1 MSDQAQASTRPA
13 PDQAPAPVFTRTD
26 PGLGEFR
33 VRPVDP
39 DTDVPL
45 LHRWLTHPKSH
56 FWLMS
61 GATED
66 DVARD
71 YRAMAASEHE
81 HAHVGEWRGT
91 PRFLVE
97 HYDPGHSELAAHYP
111 VLPGDTGMHFLVA
124 PTDTPVHGFSLAVIT
139 TVMELL
145 FSDPA
150 TERVVVEPDTR
161 NTAVH
166 TLNAAVG
173 FRVLTTVA
181 LRDKDA
187 RLSTC
192 TRAQFRAAVAAAPT
206 TGGIAG

>member
-1 MSDQAQASTRPA
+1 MRDQAPTRPA

-26 PGLGEFR
+26 PELGGFR

-39 DTDVPL
+39 GTDVPL

-56 FWLMS
+56 YWLMS
-61 GATED
+61 EATED

-71 YRAMAASEHE
+71 YRAMAASAHE
-81 HAHVGEWRGT
+81 HAYVGEWRGA

-97 HYDPGHSELAAHYP
+97 RYDPGHSELAAHYP

-124 PTDTPVHGFSLAVIT
+124 PTDTPVHGFSRAVIT
-139 TVMELL
+139 TVMELV

-150 TERVVVEPDTR
+150 TRRVVVEPDVR

-166 TLNAAVG
+166 ALNAAMG
-173 FRVLTTVA
+173 FRVLTTVT

-206 TGGIAG
+206 TGGIGR

>member
-1 MSDQAQASTRPA
+1 MRGQAPEQAPA
-13 PDQAPAPVFTRTD
+13 ADQAPAPVFTRTD
-26 PGLGEFR
+26 PELGEFR

-39 DTDVPL
+39 GTDVPL
-45 LHRWLTHPKSH
+45 LHRWLTHPKSR

-61 GATED
+61 EATED
-66 DVARD
+66 DVAHD

-81 HAHVGEWRGT
+81 HAYVGEWRGS

-97 HYDPGHSELAAHYP
+97 RYDPGHSELAAHYP

-124 PTDTPVHGFSLAVIT
+124 PTDTPVHGFSRAVIT
-139 TVMELL
+139 TVMELV

-150 TERVVVEPDTR
+150 TERVVVEPDVR

-166 TLNAAVG
+166 TLNAAMG
-173 FRVLTTVA
+173 FRVLTTVT

-192 TRAQFRAAVAAAPT
+192 TRAQFRATVAAAPT
-206 TGGIAG
+206 TGGIAR